1 MNLTG
6 AAVREVLANKSK
18 GMVYL
23 AGLKFTYKDGTDPNR
38 REVLDVVLTDGTPLD
53 PAKTYKVVTNNF
65 MATGGDNYAAFKTGT
80 QVFDTNILI
89 RDAIVNYIKAEN
101 AAGRPIAPVIDGRA
115 TQVK

>member
-1 MNLTG
+1 LSAFGRN
-6 AAVREVLANKSK
+6 VSDFPREGRVD
-18 GMVYL
+18 
-23 AGLKFTYKDGTDPNR
+23 F
-38 REVLDVVLTDGTPLD
+38 LTDGTPLD